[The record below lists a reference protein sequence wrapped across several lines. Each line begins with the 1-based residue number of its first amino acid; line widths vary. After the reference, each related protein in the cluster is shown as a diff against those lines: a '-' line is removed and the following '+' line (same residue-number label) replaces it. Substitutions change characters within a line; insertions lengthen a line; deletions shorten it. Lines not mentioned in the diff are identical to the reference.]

1 MLVTALCGA
10 TYGVLAQRAFARY
23 DALTVTTYAMVL
35 GTLLLSPLA
44 LAEGLVGVLPRLDGQ
59 TVALLVFLGVF
70 GGALGFFLWTFALTR
85 LTPTQVAV
93 YINLNPLVAMVL
105 AAVLLAERLT
115 IAFAAGFGAVLLG
128 VLLVNWPKRTDAA
141 PAASGR

>member
-1 MLVTALCGA
+1 
-10 TYGVLAQRAFARY
+10 
-23 DALTVTTYAMVL
+23 
-35 GTLLLSPLA
+35 
-44 LAEGLVGVLPRLDGQ
+44 LPQLDRQ

-105 AAVLLAERLT
+105 AAALLAEHLT
-115 IAFAAGFGAVLLG
+115 IMFVAGFGAVLMG
-128 VLLVNWPKRTDAA
+128 VVLVNWPKRAQT
-141 PAASGR
+141 ASANRSS